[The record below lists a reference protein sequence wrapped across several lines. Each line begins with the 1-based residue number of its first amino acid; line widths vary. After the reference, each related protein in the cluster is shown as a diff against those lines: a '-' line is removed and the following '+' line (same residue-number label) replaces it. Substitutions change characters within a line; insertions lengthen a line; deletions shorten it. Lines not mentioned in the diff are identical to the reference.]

1 METRKY
7 NTDKIKEIISHG
19 ENRRVEFKS
28 GSVRADSLA
37 IEMSA
42 FANTAGGVILIG
54 VEDNGEITGIQRTD
68 FEEWVSNIARQNIVP
83 ALQPVSYTVTAD
95 KKNIGVIEIPKG
107 AYKPYQTVDG
117 RYRIRVGSTNRIAAK
132 EELSRLFQQA
142 GLVQFDLSP
151 VDGTSVQDLDLT
163 RLHQYWSNYYEIP
176 YQDLEEKEQII
187 ILLNADIIIS
197 SENRLHSTIGGM
209 LIFGKNPQRR
219 LPQSSIMFA
228 VFRGNDITSELLDKK
243 EISGTL
249 PDLIEHAAN
258 LIELYIPSPSVIN
271 GLKREEM
278 INIPKKVIRESLVN
292 AVCHR
297 DYSIANQKITVYKFS
312 DRFEITSPGNL
323 PNTLTVEKIRYGN
336 SSPRNLFLLKYLD
349 NYRYIDGLGRGIPMI
364 IKEMGERAV
373 FEEIGDR
380 FRVTLRL
387 RG

>member
-1 METRKY
+1 METVKY
-7 NTDKIKEIISHG
+7 HTDKIKEIISQG

-37 IEMSA
+37 VEMSA
-42 FANTAGGVILIG
+42 FANTSGGTILVG
-54 VEDNGEITGIQRTD
+54 VEDNGDITGMERTD
-68 FEEWVSNIARQNIVP
+68 FEEWVSNIARQNIIP
-83 ALQPVSYTVTAD
+83 ALNPVVCTVSTD
-95 KKNIGVIEIPKG
+95 KRNIGVIEISKG
-107 AYKPYQTVDG
+107 EYKPYQTVDG
-117 RYRIRVGSTNRIAAK
+117 RYRIRVGSTNRIATK

-151 VDGTSVQDLDLT
+151 VDGTSLKDLDT
-163 RLHQYWSNYYEIP
+163 NRLHHYWSTYYEIP
-176 YQDLEEKEQII
+176 YQDMEENEQIS
-187 ILLNADIIIS
+187 ILINADIITY
-197 SENRLHSTIGGM
+197 SEDRLNCTIGGL

-219 LPQSSIMFA
+219 LPQSSVMFA
-228 VFRGNDITSELLDKK
+228 VFSGNDITSELLDKK

-249 PDLIEHAAN
+249 SDLIDHTAN
-258 LIELYIPSPSVIN
+258 LVELYIPKPSVIS
-271 GLKREEM
+271 GLKREE
-278 INIPKKVIRESLVN
+278 ITVIPRKVIRESLVN

-336 SSPRNLFLLKYLD
+336 SAPRNLFLLKFLD
-349 NYRYIDGLGRGIPMI
+349 NFRYIDGLGRGIPMM

-387 RG
+387 